1 MSTTRSLYRQLLRE
15 LPPLTPKR
23 TSLHARL
30 RQRFGGT
37 GTDAAMPKEHAEQ
50 LLKYLQCQ
58 RVYVTLLE
66 RYNPGLAGDVDVAE
80 HTRLTARRVGLDM
93 PKAFRAGD
101 DE

>member
-1 MSTTRSLYRQLLRE
+1 MSATRSLYRQLLRE
-15 LPPLTPKR
+15 LPPLTAKR

-37 GTDAAMPKEHAEQ
+37 DNAMPKEHAEQ